1 MKITSTSDWREE
13 IPFETPM
20 IVAGLVPGDP
30 TRCSVCGGDS
40 ELRPRTELWAVKH
53 RHPNQHAGYVR
64 FYCQPHLPV
73 VERIVPVE
81 TRRTIARAE
90 RTAAMRRT
98 PSVDEKPRAM
108 CPDCF
113 VEISA
118 TGVCGMCGR
127 QVA

>member
-20 IVAGLVPGDP
+20 SVASLVPGEP
-30 TRCSVCGGDS
+30 ARCSVCGGAS
-40 ELRPRTELWAVKH
+40 ELRSRTELWAVKH
-53 RHPNQHAGYVR
+53 RHPNQHAGFVR

-73 VERIVPVE
+73 VQKVAPVE
-81 TRRTIARAE
+81 TRRTVARAE
-90 RTAAMRRT
+90 RAASGRRT
-98 PSVDEKPRAM
+98 PPIDDAPRAM

-118 TGVCGMCGR
+118 TGECGMCGK

>member
-1 MKITSTSDWREE
+1 M
-13 IPFETPM
+13 
-20 IVAGLVPGDP
+20 
-30 TRCSVCGGDS
+30 
-40 ELRPRTELWAVKH
+40 KH

-73 VERIVPVE
+73 VERVVPVE

>member
-20 IVAGLVPGDP
+20 IVASLVPGEP

-40 ELRPRTELWAVKH
+40 QLLPRTELWAVKH

-64 FYCQPHLPV
+64 FYCRPHLPV
-73 VERIVPVE
+73 VEKPAPVE
-81 TRRTIARAE
+81 TRRTVARAE
-90 RTAAMRRT
+90 RAATVRRAT
-98 PSVDEKPRAM
+98 SVDPAPRAM